1 MTREAADNHEGMKEE
16 MMGANSKDLRYS
28 LQILERAR
36 DARKMER
43 KVEIPDVFDLSL
55 AIQVEAELK
64 KSGWRP

>member
-1 MTREAADNHEGMKEE
+1 
-16 MMGANSKDLRYS
+16 MGAHSKDLRYS

-36 DARKMER
+36 NARKMER

-55 AIQVEAELK
+55 ATQVEAELK

>member
-1 MTREAADNHEGMKEE
+1 MKEE
-16 MMGANSKDLRYS
+16 MMGAHSKDLRYS

>member
-1 MTREAADNHEGMKEE
+1 MKEE
-16 MMGANSKDLRYS
+16 MMGAHSKDLRYY